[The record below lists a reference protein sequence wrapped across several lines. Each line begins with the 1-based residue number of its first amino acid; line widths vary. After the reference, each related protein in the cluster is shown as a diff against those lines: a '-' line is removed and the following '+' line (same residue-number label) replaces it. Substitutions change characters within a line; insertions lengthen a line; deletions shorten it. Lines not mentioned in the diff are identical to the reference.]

1 MSSLLDRLLPSK
13 TRLLNEH
20 AWLSEKVD
28 DLHNLNRGLESRV
41 DAVQREHAETK
52 KILRET
58 QEASAN
64 KDFKIE
70 KLQTQINTPKKNAKI
85 RTLVVSAASL
95 VVGLGGMCIASAL
108 DRSNSSLLA
117 GAVGIVAAVATNC
130 FCQLYM
136 RW

>member
-13 TRLLNEH
+13 TRLVYENTFLID
-20 AWLSEKVD
+20 KVD
-28 DLHNLNRGLESRV
+28 GLIELNKQLEFRV
-41 DAVQREHAETK
+41 KAAHQAHAETK
-52 KILRET
+52 KLLWET
-58 QEASAN
+58 QEVSAD